1 VRVSAFADLDAMGP
15 IGIWNG
21 VLARTVDGEQCSF
34 GVVELDP
41 DSVVPEHRHP
51 NEQLGIVV
59 SGSVRFR
66 VGDEERELAPGG
78 TWHIPPNVPH
88 EVTTGPA
95 GAVVLDVFAPPREDW
110 AALERSQPTAA
121 RWPS

>member
-1 VRVSAFADLDAMGP
+1 MSAFADLDAIGP

-21 VLARTVDGEQCSF
+21 VLARTVDGEHCSF

-41 DSVVPEHRHP
+41 NTVVPEHHHP

-66 VGDEERELAPGG
+66 VGDEERELGPGG
-78 TWHIPPNVPH
+78 TWRIPPDVPH
-88 EVTTGPA
+88 EVVTGPN
-95 GAVVLDVFAPPREDW
+95 GAVVLDVFSPPRADW
-110 AALERSQPTAA
+110 AALERAQPASA
-121 RWPS
+121 LWPS